1 MRVPALTDI
10 ARILAVT
17 TQRVFFSAASLAT
30 GEPFN
35 LAVVSRIIFASTS
48 QPTERLAA
56 GVPRGSSRKMW
67 SGKSPAISRFEE
79 AGALPL

>member
-10 ARILAVT
+10 ARILAAKGFLLG
-17 TQRVFFSAASLAT
+17 RFFSHRRA
-30 GEPFN
+30 FN

>member
-30 GEPFN
+30 GEP
-35 LAVVSRIIFASTS
+35 S
-48 QPTERLAA
+48 
-56 GVPRGSSRKMW
+56 
-67 SGKSPAISRFEE
+67 ISRSSPE
-79 AGALPL
+79 